1 MGKRLLSLA
10 EQLDDATLRRVFTHT
25 SWASERVDSY
35 ERLEFLGDSVLSLAV
50 TTELYRRFPA
60 FSEGHLARL
69 RAYVVSRATC
79 AKVAAKLGLG
89 RTLRERADGI
99 AEGEAAQLMTN
110 TNVLAD
116 LTEALIGA
124 LYVTFG
130 FEAVRPA
137 VVEAFSEHIDFAEE
151 SYVDHKTELQEYAAR
166 LGSGV
171 GYRLVATVGP
181 PHHREF
187 EIEVVIDGEALG
199 RGIGSSKKRAEQDAA
214 AEALA
219 ELQDRERRG
228 KRRARLRS
236 RRPEGKA
243 GAEGGEPAGKPD
255 DGAGGAEAAAAPAS
269 PKRRRAAAKPAAV
282 AEGDAPDPRSDAGS
296 PKARTQTRAPK
307 ARAEDKAPEVRAEDR
322 APKARTATKTPKSR
336 AARSAPEP
344 RASATAPST
353 DAAAPLPAGAAAGA
367 PSEGVAADRQA
378 EPTTTA
384 AASRRRGGRSRR
396 RTPAASAADAAP
408 AAGAAADAAPVADAG
423 RSATRRPSGRRTKD
437 H

>member
-89 RTLRERADGI
+89 RTLRERANGI

-130 FEAVRPA
+130 YEAVRPA
-137 VVEAFSEHIDFAEE
+137 VVEAFSEHIDFAEQ

-166 LGSGV
+166 LGCGV
-171 GYRLVATVGP
+171 GYRLVATIGP

-243 GAEGGEPAGKPD
+243 TAEG
-255 DGAGGAEAAAAPAS
+255 AAPA
-269 PKRRRAAAKPAAV
+269 V
-282 AEGDAPDPRSDAGS
+282 DAG
-296 PKARTQTRAPK
+296 
-307 ARAEDKAPEVRAEDR
+307 
-322 APKARTATKTPKSR
+322 AT
-336 AARSAPEP
+336 
-344 RASATAPST
+344 
-353 DAAAPLPAGAAAGA
+353 
-367 PSEGVAADRQA
+367 
-378 EPTTTA
+378 
-384 AASRRRGGRSRR
+384 
-396 RTPAASAADAAP
+396 
-408 AAGAAADAAPVADAG
+408 PVADAG
-423 RSATRRPSGRRTKD
+423 QGVTRRPSDRRTKG